1 MIESRTAPVAAH
13 DQEAIMAFMREVRT
27 TCTPFRQ
34 SIQDVFGGVREFLI
48 STVQGLDEFL
58 GMIEPYVRYFYTI
71 SEVRA
76 AECFL
81 NDVVLSQR
89 DNIDYAIDEAVRVM
103 EADLEISSEVAEA
116 IRKSFEL
123 HGGITGL
130 LEIFEEIEIHALN
143 TMIFSKK
150 TGSQGDALARIA
162 TEMGALSHDAG
173 SISTGLSARLAELG
187 GDYKTFTALRNDND
201 ITHQNYLTRIKIE
214 NKMIFRKIT
223 ERLAEISMEV
233 VEMIGGMRQ
242 VETSLR
248 SVIAGMSIEDVIRQD
263 FEKMLYLAEEVL
275 AENGGLFERSRAE
288 LGGPIMERLSM
299 LMLRQ
304 KSGQISRNI
313 QALSME
319 IASNF
324 ARINE
329 VTSQISARFGS
340 GAGDTR
346 GEGIDQ
352 IYGGIEQ
359 VKLLYV
365 DFIEKIIADK
375 DAVYA
380 ISKRILE
387 TMRSF
392 GQFFDGIDG
401 VTRRLEII
409 TMITRIELSRHTTL
423 QRELRGALED
433 VSSLPAKIK
442 QVVAALAVIYEEVSA
457 AMEMSVE
464 RYFDNSRREEGSL
477 RNGVDAIKKV
487 SVELFESRKYYDTIS
502 EKVAESRDGILRFV
516 EDYGSRRDALARV
529 VDTLSMMREKAGA
542 SLGDPNGDEREELK
556 GQVLQAARVRDILR
570 ENAEEGDYRVM
581 MLISL
586 LNEIH
591 EGSARESETIFF

>member
-1 MIESRTAPVAAH
+1 MIDSRTAPPAAH
-13 DQEAIMAFMREVRT
+13 DPEAIMAFLQEVRT
-27 TCTPFRQ
+27 ICTPFRQ

-58 GMIEPYVRYFYTI
+58 GMIEPYVHYFYTQSDI
-71 SEVRA
+71 RA
-76 AECFL
+76 DECFL
-81 NDVVLSQR
+81 NEVVFSQR

-103 EADLEISSEVAEA
+103 EVDLEISSEVSEA

-123 HGGITGL
+123 HGGITGI

-173 SISTGLSARLAELG
+173 SISTGLSAKLG
-187 GDYKTFTALRNDND
+187 DLGDDFESFTTLRNDND

-214 NKMIFRKIT
+214 NKMIFRQIA
-223 ERLAEISMEV
+223 ERLAEISAEV
-233 VEMIGGMRQ
+233 TEMIGAMRQ
-242 VETSLR
+242 VDASLR
-248 SVIAGMSIEDVIRQD
+248 SVIASMSIEDVIRQD
-263 FEKMLYLAEEVL
+263 FEKILYLAEEVL
-275 AENGGLFERSRAE
+275 AENGGLFERCRAE
-288 LGGPIMERLSM
+288 MGGPFVERLSM

-304 KSGQISRNI
+304 KCGHISKNI
-313 QALSME
+313 GALSRE

-324 ARINE
+324 ARIDE
-329 VTSQISARFGS
+329 VTSQISARFGT
-340 GAGDTR
+340 GAAR

-352 IYGGIEQ
+352 IYGRIEQ
-359 VKLLYV
+359 VKLLYI

-380 ISKRILE
+380 ISKKILE

-423 QRELRGALED
+423 QRELRGALAD

-442 QVVAALAVIYEEVSA
+442 QVVAALAVIYKDVSG

-464 RYFDNSRREEGSL
+464 RYFENSRREEGSL

-487 SVELFESRKYYDTIS
+487 SVELFESRKYYDNIS
-502 EKVAESRDGILRFV
+502 EKVAESRDGIFRFV
-516 EDYGSRRDALARV
+516 EAYGAQREALVRV
-529 VDTLSMMREKAGA
+529 VDTLGMMYEKAGV
-542 SLGDPNGDEREELK
+542 SLGDANGDEREELK
-556 GQVLQAARVRDILR
+556 GQVRQAARVRDILR
-570 ENAEEGDYRVM
+570 EHAEEGDYRVM
-581 MLISL
+581 MLVSL
-586 LNEIH
+586 LNEIQ
-591 EGSARESETIFF
+591 EGSARDTETIFF